1 MTSFTK
7 LGQRTN
13 RQFDPDMVL
22 STLPFAVL
30 AVDLEL
36 HIRFLN
42 TAAEHFFGIGSGGMD
57 GRQLGEFVAPHSPLF
72 SLVAQASKRQT
83 SVAEY
88 DVSLSLRNGPI
99 RNLAITAAPMVE
111 VPDIIVVS
119 LHEQSIARQ
128 ISNQIA
134 HRNAARSVNG
144 LAAILAHEVKNPLSG
159 IKGAAQ
165 LLETSVAGG
174 EDVGL
179 TRLICEETDRICDL
193 VDRMGLFSEVPISR
207 SAVNI
212 HQILE
217 RTRRIAKAG
226 FGRNV
231 EFIEEYDP
239 SLPPVDGNADQLIQI
254 FLNVVK
260 NACEAT
266 PRNSGVIVLRTAYQH
281 GVRLAIPG
289 GETLAQLPLLV
300 SVTDNGPG
308 ILPDIAANLF
318 DPFVTSKSGGSGLG
332 LALAAKM
339 VGDHGG
345 IIEFDTTAAGTE
357 FRISLPVHNGDN
369 FTMEKNQ

>member
-1 MTSFTK
+1 M
-7 LGQRTN
+7 
-13 RQFDPDMVL
+13 
-22 STLPFAVL
+22 
-30 AVDLEL
+30 
-36 HIRFLN
+36 
-42 TAAEHFFGIGSGGMD
+42 SG
-57 GRQLGEFVAPHSPLF
+57 L
-72 SLVAQASKRQT
+72 
-83 SVAEY
+83 
-88 DVSLSLRNGPI
+88 
-99 RNLAITAAPMVE
+99 
-111 VPDIIVVS
+111 
-119 LHEQSIARQ
+119 
-128 ISNQIA
+128 
-134 HRNAARSVNG
+134 
-144 LAAILAHEVKNPLSG
+144 
-159 IKGAAQ
+159 
-165 LLETSVAGG
+165 
-174 EDVGL
+174 
-179 TRLICEETDRICDL
+179 C
-193 VDRMGLFSEVPISR
+193 
-207 SAVNI
+207 
-212 HQILE
+212 
-217 RTRRIAKAG
+217 RIAKAG

-260 NACEAT
+260 NACEVT
-266 PRNSGVIVLRTAYQH
+266 PRDSGMVVLRTAYQH

-369 FTMEKNQ
+369 FCMEKN